1 MHGLTIGNH
10 LAANVRM
17 ILSPQ
22 NRSLNWI
29 DADQTITPMQYE
41 PHPMWSRMRADQLVV
56 VKILRN
62 GQTQRRVRGRGPK
75 LRLVISRKC
84 KSRLGIYIA
93 KQTLPPDNRVRG
105 SVHGFEQID
114 TNQLN
119 REVREGH
126 LTDHQMIK

>member
-1 MHGLTIGNH
+1 MHGLAIGNH

-41 PHPMWSRMRADQLVV
+41 PRPMWSRMRADQLVV

-93 KQTLPPDNRVRG
+93 KHTFGCCYL
-105 SVHGFEQID
+105 GFEVARFRWPVA
-114 TNQLN
+114 TGRL
-119 REVREGH
+119 E
-126 LTDHQMIK
+126 IKSFG